1 MQGFGDYDIA
11 ACHFAIL
18 AQMASKLGKLF
29 PALEHYVNNKT
40 QIRKQL
46 ARELDLK
53 ESEIKRVLTAT
64 AYGARASKN
73 PDAAIPSEI
82 GKESAQ
88 VLYRHPVYAAIKQEI
103 SKAFTFILKKYPPN
117 KRGLVNL
124 NGRLLTD
131 FGSALRR
138 LTA

>member
-103 SKAFTFILKKYPPN
+103 SKAFTFILKKYHPN